1 VRDVSER
8 PATTVSSPVIF
19 YDGVCGLCDRL
30 TRFVLAH
37 DKSERFRF
45 SALQSPFAEA
55 SLAHHGKDSRRLSTL
70 YVLVLDPGRG
80 ERLLERSCAVIYI
93 LRELGPPW
101 SVLATALSVVPPVA
115 REAGYAV
122 VARSRYRIFG
132 RREACSLPEE
142 RWRARFIDH

>member
-1 VRDVSER
+1 MRDVSER

-37 DKSERFRF
+37 DKGERFRF

-93 LRELGPPW
+93 LRELGSPW

-132 RREACSLPEE
+132 RHEACSLPEE